1 MKDRTQFQ
9 AIFVDK
15 IEKLTLNILNCRF
28 LMSLLAKKAHLEIMQ
43 EQEKE
48 RQKAVSQKI
57 IKKDTGRSF

>member
-1 MKDRTQFQ
+1 
-9 AIFVDK
+9 V
-15 IEKLTLNILNCRF
+15 
-28 LMSLLAKKAHLEIMQ
+28 LLAKKAHLEIMQ